1 MLNFNHALENLH
13 TMDDF
18 NFTNFLSDR
27 DGMLYGRCQLLLL
40 SQTCLKQLLSESHIG
55 NFH

>member
-1 MLNFNHALENLH
+1 MLNFNHALENLR

-18 NFTNFLSDR
+18 NFTNFLSD
-27 DGMLYGRCQLLLL
+27 GMLYGRRQLLLL
-40 SQTCLKQLLSESHIG
+40 SQSCLKQLLPESLIG